1 MEPVHR
7 KARRQPRVR
16 GHRPPSRWE
25 PVWEGDSEAAASIV
39 AGRLDADGFRTQ
51 VVGGRAT
58 PGGYPHAFQRATW
71 AILVRSGE
79 APRARDLLRD
89 RGESDNIVTAGSG
102 ALDASG
108 RATLRVA
115 LQVVVVL
122 ALVIAIGEL
131 LSHR

>member
-1 MEPVHR
+1 VEPVHR

>member
-7 KARRQPRVR
+7 KARRQPRAR

-25 PVWEGDSEAAASIV
+25 PVWEGDSEAAANIV

-71 AILVRSGE
+71 AILVTMGE
-79 APRARDLLRD
+79 AARARDLLRD
-89 RGESDNIVTAGSG
+89 RGESNNIVTSGSG
-102 ALDASG
+102 VLDTNG
-108 RATLRVA
+108 RATLRLA
-115 LQVVVVL
+115 AQAVVVL
-122 ALVIAIGEL
+122 ALVIAIAEL
-131 LSHR
+131 LSQR

>member
-1 MEPVHR
+1 VEPVHR

-89 RGESDNIVTAGSG
+89 RGESNNIVTAGSG

-108 RATLRVA
+108 RATLRIA